1 MLSGCSTVI
10 ESIFAKLRDSIVKK
24 YGASSIIID
33 GGGRIKFYSSSS
45 ESSVREYIE
54 QNIYETFML
63 KKDYQHPFNNIIENT
78 VVEEA
83 EKQNLELVISAEFYK
98 ELIGPVMC
106 KEFFPP
112 VTYNR
117 EQVTYHPYQNDNCVL
132 CNTKATENVDQLKT
146 NTEDWENTCFPHKLI
161 YNIGR
166 SAKRRDT
173 SWRYQGKHIDN
184 FDVKK
189 MPMVDCIAVFDLNSL
204 GFMFKNDDETMQG
217 QITKTR
223 KSFRF
228 NVIWWSIISDALNDK
243 LLSFSSLNS
252 WIAAGDDI
260 TLVMRHGNG
269 DEEMVR
275 VLEDIDRALKKAF
288 ENLDLGFSFG
298 AGLVKKGKKE
308 KIFDAL
314 IRARE
319 AEKMAKLH
327 WKHRANIHLPEVIEE
342 IDIAGKK
349 RKKQSEEIDGA
360 MILCPDSILENES
373 FHSVIYYVGGD

>member
-1 MLSGCSTVI
+1 
-10 ESIFAKLRDSIVKK
+10 
-24 YGASSIIID
+24 
-33 GGGRIKFYSSSS
+33 
-45 ESSVREYIE
+45 
-54 QNIYETFML
+54 
-63 KKDYQHPFNNIIENT
+63 
-78 VVEEA
+78 
-83 EKQNLELVISAEFYK
+83 
-98 ELIGPVMC
+98 
-106 KEFFPP
+106 
-112 VTYNR
+112 
-117 EQVTYHPYQNDNCVL
+117 
-132 CNTKATENVDQLKT
+132 
-146 NTEDWENTCFPHKLI
+146 
-161 YNIGR
+161 
-166 SAKRRDT
+166 
-173 SWRYQGKHIDN
+173 
-184 FDVKK
+184 
-189 MPMVDCIAVFDLNSL
+189 
-204 GFMFKNDDETMQG
+204 MQG

-360 MILCPDSILENES
+360 MILCPESILENES